1 MDKLS
6 FSPLDITDTELNNKP
21 EELSIEDIL
30 NNDEDTESSLNNSK
44 VSEDF
49 DTLEFQ
55 SFNSFTETEETL
67 DNQSVPAQESEVE
80 CTALVELK
88 PHGLLVAQTMF
99 KKSIRISIKSFLISL
114 SLGFLNLFI

>member
-6 FSPLDITDTELNNKP
+6 FSPLDITDIELNNKP

-30 NNDEDTESSLNNSK
+30 NNDEDPKSSLNNSK
-44 VSEDF
+44 DSASV
-49 DTLEFQ
+49 DTLEVQ
-55 SFNSFTETEETL
+55 NFNSFIKNEQTL

-80 CTALVELK
+80 CTALVESK

>member
-1 MDKLS
+1 MDKLI
-6 FSPLDITDTELNNKP
+6 FSPLDITDIELNNKP

-30 NNDEDTESSLNNSK
+30 NNDEDTESSLNNSE
-44 VSEDF
+44 VFENV

-55 SFNSFTETEETL
+55 SFNSFIKNEQSL

-88 PHGLLVAQTMF
+88 PHGLLVAQTILKRALEF
-99 KKSIRISIKSFLISL
+99 P
-114 SLGFLNLFI
+114 LNHF